1 MRLSQLCGKTLRE
14 APADAET
21 DSHRLLV
28 RAGFIRPLIAGVY
41 TYLPLGWRTVHKIEA
56 IIREEMNAA
65 GGQEITMPVLQP
77 RDMWAQSG
85 REAAFGPVLFHL
97 RDRREHML
105 VLAPTA
111 EEVVTALAAIE
122 VRSYRDLPLR
132 LYQIGV
138 KCRDEAR
145 PRGGVIRLREFLM
158 KDLYSFDADEAGLE
172 VSLQK
177 MIQAYQNIFR
187 RCGVTVFMIE
197 ADPGAIGGTGSKEFA
212 APCAAGEDTMLRC
225 PSGDYAANQETAE
238 LRKVPNPPQGDLL
251 LPEEVATPGVKT
263 IAALAQFLGIAESQT
278 LKAVF
283 YTAIY
288 ADRQEVVFGVIRGDL
303 DVNEVKFKN
312 RLGCLELRL
321 ATDEEVAEAGLVAGS
336 ASPLGLQ
343 GIKVVAD
350 DSITLGANFVAGANK
365 PDTHVCH
372 VNYPRDFRVDILGDI
387 ALARSGDLCPR
398 CGQPLEAVRG
408 VEMGHVFKLGTKYSE
423 VFGATFLDKDGVPK
437 PLVMGCYGIGLER
450 LMAVA
455 VEQNHDDKGI
465 VWPPAIAP
473 YQIHLCA
480 LGMDNPAVAQAAEQ
494 LYAELEA
501 HGLEVLFDDRLESP
515 GIKFND
521 ADLIG
526 LPLRLTVSARTLK
539 VESVEARLRWQ
550 KEAVLL
556 PRAEVLVQVQT
567 LLQQAAAY

>member
-77 RDMWAQSG
+77 RELWAQSG
-85 REAAFGPVLFHL
+85 REAVFGPVLFHL
-97 RDRREHML
+97 RDRREHTL

-111 EEVVTALAAIE
+111 EEVVTALAAVE

-138 KCRDEAR
+138 KCRDELR

-177 MIQAYQNIFR
+177 MIRAYQNVFR

-238 LRKVPNPPQGDLL
+238 LRKVPNPPQGNL
-251 LPEEVATPGVKT
+251 LPLEEVATPGIKT
-263 IAALAQFLGIAESQT
+263 IAALAQFLGIPENQT

-288 ADRQEVVFGVIRGDL
+288 ADGNGHTDVKEVVFGVIRGDL

-312 RLGCLELRL
+312 KLGCLDLRL
-321 ATDEEVAEAGLVAGS
+321 ATDEEVAAAGLVAGS

-365 PDTHVCH
+365 PDTHVRH
-372 VNYPRDFRVDILGDI
+372 VNYPRDFGGGHSGGHCPGPPRRSLSALWPASGGRARRGDGTRLQAGHQVLGGV
-387 ALARSGDLCPR
+387 RRHVP
-398 CGQPLEAVRG
+398 GQGRRTEAPG
-408 VEMGHVFKLGTKYSE
+408 
-423 VFGATFLDKDGVPK
+423 
-437 PLVMGCYGIGLER
+437 
-450 LMAVA
+450 
-455 VEQNHDDKGI
+455 
-465 VWPPAIAP
+465 
-473 YQIHLCA
+473 
-480 LGMDNPAVAQAAEQ
+480 
-494 LYAELEA
+494 
-501 HGLEVLFDDRLESP
+501 HGLLRHWSGTADGRGRGTEPRRQGHRLAP
-515 GIKFND
+515 GYRSVSD
-521 ADLIG
+521 S
-526 LPLRLTVSARTLK
+526 PLR
-539 VESVEARLRWQ
+539 
-550 KEAVLL
+550 
-556 PRAEVLVQVQT
+556 PGDG
-567 LLQQAAAY
+567 